1 MIISADNGS
10 MFFWDWKTGYNFQ
23 RIQAAAQPGS
33 IDSESGI
40 FSMTFDRSGS
50 RLLATEADKT
60 IKIYKEDESA
70 VSFLHFCS
78 NTLLVELGLSINFLV
93 FFWLSTFSINYMYI
107 DEFYSLWRN
116 VWKKMILMSSV
127 TLEKKC
133 ILYETCFW
141 IILPFLRSFNN
152 GLHVVNFH
160 YSMIEVTV
168 SHCPTV
174 A

>member
-78 NTLLVELGLSINFLV
+78 NTLLVELDLSINFYFFLV
-93 FFWLSTFSINYMYI
+93 INIPYKLHVYWL
-107 DEFYSLWRN
+107 
-116 VWKKMILMSSV
+116 ILFIM
-127 TLEKKC
+127 KKC
-133 ILYETCFW
+133 LKKDD
-141 IILPFLRSFNN
+141 FN
-152 GLHVVNFH
+152 
-160 YSMIEVTV
+160 E
-168 SHCPTV
+168 
-174 A
+174 